1 MPALKGKF
9 MILSIEE
16 NHTPRSTVPQCHADI
31 NITLWNGATITEQPV
46 KHFASGAYFDLRR
59 SLFVSKDI
67 AQAIGSFAG
76 MVLCE
81 A

>member
-1 MPALKGKF
+1 MTARFRDMWTVPRIMPALKGKF

-16 NHTPRSTVPQCHADI
+16 NHTPRSTVSCRYQHP
-31 NITLWNGATITEQPV
+31 
-46 KHFASGAYFDLRR
+46 GAYFDLRR